1 MRLGGHPAESLGCV
15 WRSVDEAGRVGTGTV
30 DSCQVG
36 RGQVGRAL
44 SARIG
49 AGPDPED
56 SELGEAWS
64 AL

>member
-1 MRLGGHPAESLGCV
+1 MRQAV
-15 WRSVDEAGRVGTGTV
+15 WGLALW
-30 DSCQVG
+30 SCQVG
-36 RGQVGRAL
+36 WGQVGRAL